1 MTFYSLLTDRQTDR
15 DTHTHAHTSL
25 ASFQVLSGHFHPPL
39 RLPLASGPCLSS
51 PSYSQSLRAGRQ
63 AGDAL
68 DILAGDSEVV
78 LLVALAGRRRAPF
91 TPQAPWQGEEQHQLQ
106 PGRRPHFPRVAEA
119 ISSSA
124 TVSALCARGSAR
136 WRREGGAGE
145 EKTRWGCD
153 LSTKEEAGEGTEG
166 ASLGNFTPK
175 QAYWLYFPC
184 PEPLSPRRLFPDT

>member
-1 MTFYSLLTDRQTDR
+1 M
-15 DTHTHAHTSL
+15 
-25 ASFQVLSGHFHPPL
+25 
-39 RLPLASGPCLSS
+39 
-51 PSYSQSLRAGRQ
+51 
-63 AGDAL
+63 
-68 DILAGDSEVV
+68 
-78 LLVALAGRRRAPF
+78 ALAGRRRAPF

-184 PEPLSPRRLFPDT
+184 PEPRGVCSLTPNTGPGGPLRFPTSPTRSLLPLVFSKARFWRSRFPCL